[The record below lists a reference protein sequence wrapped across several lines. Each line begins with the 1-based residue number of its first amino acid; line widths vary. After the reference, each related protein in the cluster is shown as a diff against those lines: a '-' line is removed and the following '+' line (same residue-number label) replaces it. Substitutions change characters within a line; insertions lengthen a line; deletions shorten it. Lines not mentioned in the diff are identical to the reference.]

1 MLFKGL
7 GQRGGELRDEPPGG
21 LVPEPFEYAGAS
33 DQVSK
38 YDGGHDVSAPA
49 GSKVWR
55 SHSQRFYDGNR
66 NNEKPMRAAAVRLGA
81 GAPGREERRAA
92 ALVLEHS
99 IPTLPTAMTLSS
111 FIKENMEAIVEEWLA
126 FAKTMEPAAT
136 TMSVLALRDHA
147 KPILL
152 AIAKDLESSQTA
164 AAQADK
170 AKGWA
175 ETLSTRETAA
185 ATHGALRQVAGFD
198 LNQLGA
204 EYRALRAS
212 VIRLW
217 MKARPDGIDAD
228 FVDDMIRFNEA
239 VDQAVAES
247 TSRYAAEL
255 ALSRDTFMAILA
267 HDLRSPLS
275 AIRMIGHLMEKSG
288 ATEAARKQAVQ
299 IQRSAKEMGE
309 MIRDLLE
316 YTRTRL
322 GKGIPIHPAP
332 CSIGMI
338 CQEALAEVQTG
349 QPSRQFDI
357 DVADGLA
364 AEVDSGRLR
373 QALSNLLNNAVQ
385 HGDPA
390 SPIGLT
396 ATGTSSDIVIEVK
409 NQGKPIP
416 AESLQVIF
424 DPLVQLSAQSVTGK
438 EPSTNLG
445 LGLFI
450 AREVALGHH
459 GTLEVASDPENGTVF
474 TMRLPKQNGP

>member
-1 MLFKGL
+1 M
-7 GQRGGELRDEPPGG
+7 P
-21 LVPEPFEYAGAS
+21 
-33 DQVSK
+33 
-38 YDGGHDVSAPA
+38 
-49 GSKVWR
+49 
-55 SHSQRFYDGNR
+55 
-66 NNEKPMRAAAVRLGA
+66 
-81 GAPGREERRAA
+81 
-92 ALVLEHS
+92 
-99 IPTLPTAMTLSS
+99 LSS
-111 FIKENMEAIVEEWLA
+111 FIKENMEAIVQEWLA
-126 FAKTMEPAAT
+126 FATTMEPAAT
-136 TMSVLALRDHA
+136 TMSALALRDHA

-164 AAQADK
+164 RAQADK
-170 AKGWA
+170 SKGWA
-175 ETLSTRETAA
+175 PSLSTRETAA
-185 ATHGALRQVAGFD
+185 ATHGALRHVAGFD

-217 MKARPDGIDAD
+217 MKSRPAEVDAD
-228 FVDDMIRFNEA
+228 FVEDMIRFNEA

-288 ATEAARKQAVQ
+288 TTDAARKQAGQ

-316 YTRTRL
+316 YTRTQL
-322 GKGIPIHPAP
+322 GKGIPVHPAP
-332 CSIGMI
+332 CPVGVI
-338 CQEALAEVQTG
+338 CREAVAEVQSG
-349 QPSRQFDI
+349 QPGRQFDLE
-357 DVADGLA
+357 VADDLV

-396 ATGTSSDIVIEVK
+396 ARGAGGEIVIEVK
-409 NQGKPIP
+409 NRGEPIP
-416 AESLQVIF
+416 PQSLQVIF
-424 DPLVQLSAQSVTGK
+424 DPLVQLSAQSAAGK

-459 GTLEVASDPENGTVF
+459 GTLDVASDKDSGTVF
-474 TMRLPKQNGP
+474 TMRLPKKNGP